1 MTQTETQARKIKCRD
16 AASTVPVQPDV
27 FRRLKEVNIETSKP
41 IHVIAHEALVRGL
54 GMIDAGGEAA
64 GQDSGIPNFTTS

>member
-1 MTQTETQARKIKCRD
+1 MSQTETQPRKIRCRN

-54 GMIDAGGEAA
+54 GMIEAGGEAT
-64 GQDSGIPNFTTS
+64 GQESGIPNFTTS